1 MCMVIVTSTGGCVI
15 SIVTT
20 GLHGARLSWLCVRFY
35 RWRRQCIILHSD
47 ILILHVQRSDYKE
60 RISWPCSLFFNEM
73 YVMTSG
79 KLDYIWRR
87 PMLAKRRF
95 PAWFLKQENI
105 GLNAVLIWK
114 IFCPQA
120 GIHPII
126 DKREGDY
133 WRDERYERKAAQNRS
148 RQDFL
153 CNQIVGMHVR
163 RHCFSCMDLPQ
174 ITACLRNK

>member
-60 RISWPCSLFFNEM
+60 RISWLCSLFFNEM

-95 PAWFLKQENI
+95 PAWFLKLRKYKDWSPRKYGRYSALKNGYPLEIIRGAAHNSNVEKPQEVNDCI
-105 GLNAVLIWK
+105 RRFLL
-114 IFCPQA
+114 
-120 GIHPII
+120 
-126 DKREGDY
+126 
-133 WRDERYERKAAQNRS
+133 KA
-148 RQDFL
+148 L
-153 CNQIVGMHVR
+153 W
-163 RHCFSCMDLPQ
+163 
-174 ITACLRNK
+174 